1 MPIPTRKDTKSAI
14 LDAAELLMAE
24 HGINGVSLRAILAE
38 AVANSASLHYH
49 FGSREAVVEAILARS
64 GRAITLRR
72 REMLDELD
80 ASGQAPNVYDLVN
93 AVVDPM
99 IEFLQ
104 AEGESGRRFL
114 RFIARL
120 QSDRSGIH
128 RALEEHYFPDVLER
142 VARMLSEACPH
153 LEGPERKRRATMM
166 IDTMLQS
173 LANADVLN
181 EEWRGKDHE
190 DALMEHAESLKSFLA
205 GGLSA
210 PAQRAPTRSRH
221 ALEAERDA
229 IGVRDDHAY

>member
-1 MPIPTRKDTKSAI
+1 MAIRTRKDTKNTI

-38 AVANSASLHYH
+38 AEANSAALHYH
-49 FGSREAVVEAILARS
+49 FGSREAVVEAILARR

-80 ASGQAPNVYDLVN
+80 ARDYAPNVYDLVN

-99 IEFLQ
+99 IETLQ
-104 AEGESGRRFL
+104 TQGESGRRFL

-128 RALEEHYFPDVLER
+128 HTLEERHFPDVLER
-142 VARMLSEACPH
+142 VAKMLAQACPH
-153 LEGPERKRRATMM
+153 LEEAERKRRAMM
-166 IDTMLQS
+166 MVDTMLQS
-173 LANADVLN
+173 LANADAMTK
-181 EEWRGKDHE
+181 EWRSDDHE

-210 PAQRAPTRSRH
+210 PAKHTHTDRAHGLTT
-221 ALEAERDA
+221 E
-229 IGVRDDHAY
+229 